1 MLYVADGEAGTANSS
16 AHFGGVLGG
25 DAAGAPAASF
35 SAALGLSD
43 EVSVRLTRPGLGR
56 TRPYEPPDCEL
67 SRERRA
73 LLAPGTSP
81 VPSDFRMACASA
93 ASAATSPAAASTEEP
108 RPMLE
113 SDGNRLCCF
122 GSAGKRLADPNAAA
136 AVANDAEAVM
146 GTDAAAD
153 AGRLPALAAA
163 DAPGAV
169 AVAESSSP
177 PAARAD
183 AEAEGAALG
192 FDWPALADGLL
203 SVVEEEPS
211 PEDGDD
217 AVAGRWTLV

>member
-1 MLYVADGEAGTANSS
+1 MLDS
-16 AHFGGVLGG
+16 
-25 DAAGAPAASF
+25 GA
-35 SAALGLSD
+35 
-43 EVSVRLTRPGLGR
+43 
-56 TRPYEPPDCEL
+56 
-67 SRERRA
+67 
-73 LLAPGTSP
+73 
-81 VPSDFRMACASA
+81 
-93 ASAATSPAAASTEEP
+93 
-108 RPMLE
+108 
-113 SDGNRLCCF
+113 NRLCCL

-136 AVANDAEAVM
+136 ALANDAEAVM
-146 GTDAAAD
+146 GRDAAAD